1 MKLIGVN
8 LMNYSQMPTK
18 IDKKIVPNGGTVY
31 IFLKRTMDIV
41 CSLIALIILS
51 PIFLLSAIA
60 IKIED
65 GGKVIFSQNRVGK
78 NENTFK
84 MYKFRSMCSDAE
96 EMLHDLQEKNEM
108 DGLAFK
114 IAKDPRIT
122 KVGGFIRKTSID
134 ELPQLINILSGDMSI
149 VGPRPPLESEVANYN
164 DYQRQR
170 LLVKPGLTCFWQC
183 SGRSDMSF
191 DDWMNSDMYYI
202 QNRSLWLDIK
212 LILKTVPA
220 VFKSKGAY

>member
-1 MKLIGVN
+1 MKLIEVN
-8 LMNYSQMPTK
+8 LMNFSQAPTEIDQK
-18 IDKKIVPNGGTVY
+18 IIPNGGTVY
-31 IFLKRTMDIV
+31 MFLKRAMDIV

-51 PIFLLSAIA
+51 PIFLVSAIA

-78 NENTFK
+78 DENIFK

-96 EMLHDLQEKNEM
+96 EMLQDLQEQNEM

-122 KVGGFIRKTSID
+122 KVGAFIRKTSID
-134 ELPQLINILSGDMSI
+134 ELPQLINILTGDMSI

-191 DDWMNSDMYYI
+191 DDWMDSDIYYI

-212 LILKTVPA
+212 LILKTIPA
-220 VFKSKGAY
+220 VFKSIGAY

>member
-1 MKLIGVN
+1 
-8 LMNYSQMPTK
+8 MNFSQTPTK
-18 IDKKIVPNGGTVY
+18 IDQKIVPNGGNVY
-31 IFLKRTMDIV
+31 LFLKRTMDIV
-41 CSLIALIILS
+41 CSLIALIVLS
-51 PIFLLSAIA
+51 PIFLISAIA
-60 IKIED
+60 IKTED

-78 NENTFK
+78 NENVFK

-96 EMLHDLQEKNEM
+96 EKLQDLQDQNEM

-114 IAKDPRIT
+114 IAKDPRVT
-122 KVGGFIRKTSID
+122 KIGAFIRKTSID
-134 ELPQLINILSGDMSI
+134 ELPQFINILIGDMSI

-183 SGRSDMSF
+183 SGRSNMSF
-191 DDWMNSDMYYI
+191 DDWMNSDIYYI

-212 LILKTVPA
+212 LIFKTIPA
-220 VFKSKGAY
+220 VLKSIGAY